1 MRLILLG
8 PPGAGKGTQAQRL
21 VKKHG
26 IVQLS
31 TGDMLRAAVGAGTP
45 IGRRAQDMM
54 ARGELC
60 PDDLVVAI
68 VADRIDQPDAKK
80 GFILDGFPRT
90 VPQAVAL
97 DRMLSAKGMKL
108 DRVVELM
115 VDANILHKRI
125 ANRVAEAKARGDVL
139 RPDDTPEVLR
149 KRMDAYRDQTA
160 PLADYY
166 RSQGVLRSVNGMAPI
181 AEVAKAIDSALDAA
195 PAKKATR
202 KKAVSKA
209 MAGKRTAAAKAAG
222 RKKPSAARPSR
233 VVAAARAAGKPAA
246 RAKTTLRKSKSRP
259 RLTRGI

>member
-1 MRLILLG
+1 
-8 PPGAGKGTQAQRL
+8 
-21 VKKHG
+21 
-26 IVQLS
+26 
-31 TGDMLRAAVGAGTP
+31 
-45 IGRRAQDMM
+45 
-54 ARGELC
+54 
-60 PDDLVVAI
+60 
-68 VADRIDQPDAKK
+68 
-80 GFILDGFPRT
+80 
-90 VPQAVAL
+90 
-97 DRMLSAKGMKL
+97 
-108 DRVVELM
+108 
-115 VDANILHKRI
+115 
-125 ANRVAEAKARGDVL
+125 
-139 RPDDTPEVLR
+139 
-149 KRMDAYRDQTA
+149 MDAYRDQTA